1 MFYFVR
7 HGEPDYSERNT
18 KIYQGFGAH
27 LAGLSEKGIRQIKK
41 TAGDPRLKNAD
52 IILSSPLRKGLAD
65 RLHPFKVTGA

>member
-27 LAGLSEKGIRQIKK
+27 LAGLSEKASAR
-41 TAGDPRLKNAD
+41 
-52 IILSSPLRKGLAD
+52 
-65 RLHPFKVTGA
+65 